1 MVRNEKFL
9 PGQRHFPSEADTLL
23 AGRLLG
29 QVMFFHATSPSVRN
43 VLALQTDTSYAIF
56 RLMADFSNVFIR
68 VERKDIYYVRFILE
82 GYDGL
87 GSVTTKDP
95 VKGLL
100 IITYPNDSRYDILEL
115 IKALQDEGIVK
126 EVGES

>member
-1 MVRNEKFL
+1 MEN
-9 PGQRHFPSEADTLL
+9 
-23 AGRLLG
+23 
-29 QVMFFHATSPSVRN
+29 
-43 VLALQTDTSYAIF
+43 
-56 RLMADFSNVFIR
+56 FSNISIK
-68 VERKDIYYVRFILE
+68 VERKDIYYVRFIFE

-87 GSVTTKDP
+87 GIVTTKDP
-95 VKGLL
+95 AEGLL